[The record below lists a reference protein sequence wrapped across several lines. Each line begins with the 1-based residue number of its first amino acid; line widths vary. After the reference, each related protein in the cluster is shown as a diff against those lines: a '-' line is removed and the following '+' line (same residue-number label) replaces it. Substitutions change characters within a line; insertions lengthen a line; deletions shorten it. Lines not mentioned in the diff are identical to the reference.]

1 MGWGRVGGET
11 GFSTAQFMKPNCSGR
26 NDKVFWG
33 RVGRATAT
41 TTAKTDPY
49 GMTTRKAEAKAKAR
63 ATATATGMAYG
74 AMVGLGRYNRRD
86 DSYG

>member
-1 MGWGRVGGET
+1 
-11 GFSTAQFMKPNCSGR
+11 MKPNCSGR

-41 TTAKTDPY
+41 ATTTARADPY

-63 ATATATGMAYG
+63 ATATGMAYG